1 MCIHSARL
9 YARLFTAC
17 LRHLFCDN
25 CFATQLYTAA
35 EASLHARTMWTGGR
49 TRDELLHPILQTRE
63 RGRLRDGRA
72 KERGIHLNAQDHWW
86 DISVTFCTV
95 LLLQLLMHL
104 PRSGVNNAKAV
115 KAWKLLQPYISSSKS
130 AGAKKYVSPFCIVS
144 WRIPY

>member
-1 MCIHSARL
+1 MHTQCPFICALVHCMS
-9 YARLFTAC
+9 TSC
-17 LRHLFCDN
+17 VLRHNYTQPLKHFSTQQLCDLAVKLKMTYCIPFFKQEN
-25 CFATQLYTAA
+25 VDGLEMVEQKKEEFISMLKTT
-35 EASLHARTMWTGGR
+35 TGG
-49 TRDELLHPILQTRE
+49 IF
-63 RGRLRDGRA
+63 
-72 KERGIHLNAQDHWW
+72 
-86 DISVTFCTV
+86 ISVTFCTI